1 MKNIYDML
9 NDIDIDLDEYEKED
23 FNDIEKQ
30 RIKKKFRK
38 SINRKNNNN
47 KKYVAVASAA
57 VITVGLLSNSNIR
70 TYAYEKLVDIGNNIT
85 SALGIETNLD
95 EYIENINQSVTR
107 NGLTVSIKEVVLDG
121 NELLIFI
128 EHEYDKE
135 LKKGESIDLISE
147 NLYINGEK
155 VNKGVSGYYTKRSG
169 SKSEFVLGY
178 ELDKAEYKGDID
190 VKLRIMDAY
199 KWEDEESEDFKRIIG
214 PWTFKFKVNADKVSK
229 DTKTVRLDKDIKLEN
244 GFDIDVVEYK
254 QNKLNQVITIKIK
267 DELSEIEG
275 NGTLILKG
283 TDNFGNKVEFIPKNG
298 IDDIRIGYKYEF
310 DSSKNKFNFNSQ
322 YLNIAPYIRTNTEKD
337 GKDHIEDKKIGE
349 EFKIDLR

>member
-9 NDIDIDLDEYEKED
+9 NDVDIDLDEYEKED

-30 RIKKKFRK
+30 RIKKKFKK

-57 VITVGLLSNSNIR
+57 VITIGLLSNSNIR
-70 TYAYEKLVDIGNNIT
+70 TYAYEKLVDIGNNIK
-85 SALGIETNLD
+85 SALGIEVNLD
-95 EYIENINQSVTR
+95 EYVENINQSVTR

-128 EHEYDKE
+128 EHEYDKD
-135 LKKGESIDLISE
+135 LKEGESIELISE
-147 NLYINGEK
+147 KLYVNGKK
-155 VNKGVSGYYTKRSG
+155 VNKGMSGYYTKRSG

-199 KWEDEESEDFKRIIG
+199 KWEDEKSEDFKRIIG

-229 DTKTVRLDKDIKLEN
+229 DTKIVKLDKDIKLEN
-244 GFDIDVVEYK
+244 GFNMDIVEYK
-254 QNKLNQVITIKIK
+254 QNKLNQVITIKSNNIN
-267 DELSEIEG
+267 EIENDG
-275 NGTLILKG
+275 VLVFKG
-283 TDNFGNKVEFIPKNG
+283 TDNFGNDIEFSPKNG
-298 IDDIRIGYKYEF
+298 MADSRIGYKYEF
-310 DSSKNKFNFNSQ
+310 DSSKNEFNFNTQ
-322 YLNIAPYIRTNTEKD
+322 YLSVAPYIRRTIEKD
-337 GKDHIEDKKIGE
+337 GKYHVKDKKIGE

>member
-38 SINRKNNNN
+38 SINKKNNNN
-47 KKYVAVASAA
+47 NNKYVAVASAA
-57 VITVGLLSNSNIR
+57 VITLGLLSNSNIR
-70 TYAYEKLVDIGNNIT
+70 TYAYEKLVDIGNNIK

-128 EHEYDKE
+128 EHEYDKD
-135 LKKGESIDLISE
+135 LKEGESIDLISE
-147 NLYINGEK
+147 KLYVNGKK
-155 VNKGVSGYYTKRSG
+155 VNKGMSGYYTKRSG
-169 SKSEFVLGY
+169 SKSEFVFGY
-178 ELDKAEYKGDID
+178 ILDKDDYEGDIN

-229 DTKTVRLDKDIKLEN
+229 DTKTVKLDKDIKLEN
-244 GFDIDVVEYK
+244 GFNMDIVEYK
-254 QNKLNQVITIKIK
+254 QNKLNQVITIKSNDIN
-267 DELSEIEG
+267 EIEN
-275 NGTLILKG
+275 NGVLVFKG
-283 TDNFGNKVEFIPKNG
+283 TDNFGKDITFEPKDG
-298 IDDIRIGYKYEF
+298 MSDSRIGYKYEF
-310 DSSKNKFNFNSQ
+310 DSSKNEFNFNAQ
-322 YLNIAPYIRTNTEKD
+322 YLNVAPYIRTSIEKD
-337 GKDHIEDKKIGE
+337 GKSHYEYEKIGD